1 MQDIK
6 IEEVNTP
13 KWECAAFESTEF
25 YELYGFLFFLGI
37 LLGIVFVFV
46 AVLIIYYKQI
56 SRGTKTSPDLILCK
70 GRYE

>member
-25 YELYGFLFFLGI
+25 YELYGSFILPLGI

-56 SRGTKTSPDLILCK
+56 SEG
-70 GRYE
+70 YEDQS